1 MASKTP
7 RRILNDILEDM
18 SGKNFDKFRSELL
31 DRKVVRQNQVE
42 GKDYLVLTD
51 VMIEAYSE
59 KRVLKEAEDILRAIK
74 CGQAADELAEEVK
87 KANKYVAD
95 VPFVVAAQQK
105 GQPSNAAPSDG
116 SDFLDRNSLYL
127 IRRVTN
133 IGPILD
139 ELLFK
144 KIIGPEV
151 YAEIDAEPTIQN
163 KVKKLINV
171 HLMKKGKV
179 EKNIFY
185 DILKQ
190 QEPFLVA
197 ELEEN

>member
-1 MASKTP
+1 M
-7 RRILNDILEDM
+7 
-18 SGKNFDKFRSELL
+18 
-31 DRKVVRQNQVE
+31 
-42 GKDYLVLTD
+42 
-51 VMIEAYSE
+51 
-59 KRVLKEAEDILRAIK
+59 
-74 CGQAADELAEEVK
+74 
-87 KANKYVAD
+87 
-95 VPFVVAAQQK
+95 
-105 GQPSNAAPSDG
+105 
-116 SDFLDRNSLYL
+116 
-127 IRRVTN
+127 TN

-144 KIIGPEV
+144 KIIGPDV
-151 YAEIDAEPTIQN
+151 YAEINAEPTIQN

>member
-7 RRILNDILEDM
+7 RRILNDVLEDM

-74 CGQAADELAEEVK
+74 CGQAADEL
-87 KANKYVAD
+87 
-95 VPFVVAAQQK
+95 VVAAQQK